1 MILLYAKREPLS
13 APSSSLGKDA
23 VSLGAYLIFPKVL
36 DIFLNFLCFVLML
49 TTSISGCV
57 TIRSTEIF

>member
-23 VSLGAYLIFPKVL
+23 VSLGAYIFPADVL
-36 DIFLNFLCFVLML
+36 LLPVIDRFHL
-49 TTSISGCV
+49 
-57 TIRSTEIF
+57 

>member
-23 VSLGAYLIFPKVL
+23 VSLGAYSLKVVFPQKSL
-36 DIFLNFLCFVLML
+36 LYFSKFF
-49 TTSISGCV
+49 S
-57 TIRSTEIF
+57 